1 MDEKKEKKLKKKPGR
16 PRKKPLRPPVVR
28 TGISST
34 PKKDDNCVEFIYDK
48 PVIFKKVFLLF
59 KAMSAKELT
68 ITFDIEEIRITTIDH
83 LKKSDI
89 LAVFDCSKMTHYYCE
104 EKSVAVMNAQNVEKV
119 NQVLDKNH
127 TMVTIVSKKQSIR
140 SSLIFIFQN
149 EMKIDEVR
157 EVKLIA
163 PTMNNT
169 ININDFDGS
178 NHSIFF
184 EMPSKFFKKFM
195 ADSSTFSDTLTLQ
208 KIGES
213 GPLTF
218 SYISDD
224 KMIKSQLIVKDE
236 TIIKL
241 KSKVTDD
248 EIFSASIKIDYVK
261 PLASS
266 LLAESIRVYADDSHK
281 MIFVSHLDNDSI
293 IVKVASNIVQLSM

>member
-1 MDEKKEKKLKKKPGR
+1 MDEKKECKLKKKPGR

-28 TGISST
+28 TGISAA
-34 PKKDDNCVEFIYDK
+34 PKKEDNCVEFIYDE
-48 PVIFKKVFLLF
+48 PMMFKKVFLLF

-68 ITFDIEEIRITTIDH
+68 ITFDVDEIRITTIDH

-89 LAVFDCSKMTHYYCE
+89 LVTFDCSKMTHYYCS
-104 EKSVAVMNAQNVEKV
+104 EKSVAVMNAQNIEKV

-163 PTMNNT
+163 PTMNNI
-169 ININDFDGS
+169 INMADFDGS
-178 NHSIFF
+178 QHNIMF

-208 KIGES
+208 KIGIA

-236 TIIKL
+236 SIIKL
-241 KSKVTDD
+241 ESKIVDD

-266 LLAESIRVYADDSHK
+266 LLADSICIYADDSHK
-281 MIFVSHLDNDSI
+281 MIFVSHLDNNSI
-293 IVKVASNIVQLSM
+293 TVKVASNIVQLAM

>member
-1 MDEKKEKKLKKKPGR
+1 MDENKEFKQKKKPGR
-16 PRKKPLRPPVVR
+16 PRKKPLRTPIVR
-28 TGISST
+28 TGISTT
-34 PKKDDNCVEFIYDK
+34 PKKEDNCVEFIYDE
-48 PVIFKKVFLLF
+48 PMIFKKVFLLF
-59 KAMSAKELT
+59 KAMSSKELT
-68 ITFDIEEIRITTIDH
+68 ITFDINEIRITTIDH

-89 LAVFDCSKMTHYYCE
+89 LVTFDCSKMTHYYCL

-119 NQVLDKNH
+119 IQVLDKNH

-163 PTMNNT
+163 PTINNI
-169 ININDFDGS
+169 INISDFDGVDH
-178 NHSIFF
+178 NIIF

-208 KIGES
+208 KIGAT

-224 KMIKSQLIVKDE
+224 KMIKSQLIVKDDS
-236 TIIKL
+236 IIKL
-241 KSKVTDD
+241 ESRVVEDD
-248 EIFSASIKIDYVK
+248 IFSASIKIDYVK
-261 PLASS
+261 PLACS
-266 LLAESIRVYADDSHK
+266 LLADSIQIYADDSRK
-281 MIFVSHLDNDSI
+281 MIFVSHLDNSGI
-293 IVKVASNIVQLSM
+293 IVKVASSIVQLVM